1 MSRVHFSVVIP
12 ARFASSRLPGKALA
26 DIAGKPMIVRVAERA
41 RESGAQRVCV
51 ATDHDGIR
59 ESVERHGF
67 TAVMTRSDH
76 PTGTDRIA
84 EVLESQGF
92 EPEDIVVNVQGDEP
106 LIESGL
112 IRAVAGLLWDTPE
125 AAISTACHPIRDA
138 AEMFDPNV
146 VKVVLDSKGYARDFS
161 RAPIPYARDWFARS
175 NTGSRDWFARSN
187 TGSREG
193 FARLNEESCNVSTL
207 PPGLPCF
214 RHIGVYAYRA
224 RFLSNFPRLEPS
236 PLEHFE
242 ALEQLRALWHGFA
255 IAVAVRHDAPHAGVD
270 TPEDLERTRAWFDRL
285 SDKQ

>member
-41 RESGAQRVCV
+41 RESGAQSVCV

-67 TAVMTRSDH
+67 TAVMTRPDH

-146 VKVVLDSKGYARDFS
+146 VKVVLDSKAYARYFS

-175 NTGSRDWFARSN
+175 NRESRD
-187 TGSREG
+187 
-193 FARLNEESCNVSTL
+193 VSTL
-207 PPGLPCF
+207 PPGLPCY

-270 TPEDLERTRAWFDRL
+270 TPEDLERTRTWFDRS